1 MENKKGISR
10 KIIIISF
17 CIVILILGIIGGA
30 FYIQKSQPVD
40 VIEETLPGGSVSLT
54 YTDEENLFVIEKAIP
69 TSDVVGTVSD
79 AAELYFDFTVTTD
92 MDEASLIKYSVLL
105 VKDESVSTA
114 INENIKVYLEKQ
126 VDGTYK
132 KVGDPKLFENN
143 YKDEQIGNTIMKV
156 HEQKKRES
164 GSDNYRLRIWLSDTA
179 VLDSKDNQNF
189 GVKVAVVGTAE

>member
-69 TSDVVGTVSD
+69 TSDVVGTASD

-143 YKDEQIGNTIMKV
+143 YKDEQIGNTIMKI

-179 VLDSKDNQNF
+179 VLDSKDNQTF
-189 GVKVAVVGTAE
+189 VVKIAVFGTAE

>member
-69 TSDVVGTVSD
+69 TSDVVVTASD
-79 AAELYFDFTVTTD
+79 AADLYFDFTVTTD
-92 MDEASLIKYSVLL
+92 VDEASLIKYSVLL

-143 YKDEQIGNTIMKV
+143 YKDEQIGNTIMKI

-189 GVKVAVVGTAE
+189 GVKIAVVGTAE

>member
-1 MENKKGISR
+1 MEHKKGISR

-30 FYIQKSQPVD
+30 FYIQKSKPVD

-69 TSDVVGTVSD
+69 TSDVVGTANE

-105 VKDESVSTA
+105 VKDETVSTA
-114 INENIKVYLEKQ
+114 MNENIKVYLEKQ

-132 KVGDPKLFENN
+132 KVSEPKIFENN

-156 HEQKKRES
+156 HEQKKSES
-164 GSDNYRLRIWLSDTA
+164 GSDNYRLRVWLSDTA
-179 VLDSKDNQNF
+179 VFDSKNSQNF
-189 GVKVAVVGTAE
+189 GVKIAVVGSAE